1 MAVSGGSSS
10 DSNGVVFQCFRSCCK
25 VQAFFLAQRLEVF
38 LLNQLSLPTITIKV
52 KIMIQRIQSLFLL
65 LASGAAFGL
74 LAAPFAFGTRGGVFA
89 DGVYNAT
96 DHVSIIVC
104 YAVAGALSLVAIFLY
119 KTHSVQRRL
128 ASFSAIVSLIG
139 IALGGWVFWE
149 TQSVA
154 TAWGWGL
161 VLPVVVVVLDLLAR
175 RYIRKDEIV
184 IRDLNSGRLR

>member
-1 MAVSGGSSS
+1 
-10 DSNGVVFQCFRSCCK
+10 
-25 VQAFFLAQRLEVF
+25 
-38 LLNQLSLPTITIKV
+38 
-52 KIMIQRIQSLFLL
+52 MIQRIQSLFLL